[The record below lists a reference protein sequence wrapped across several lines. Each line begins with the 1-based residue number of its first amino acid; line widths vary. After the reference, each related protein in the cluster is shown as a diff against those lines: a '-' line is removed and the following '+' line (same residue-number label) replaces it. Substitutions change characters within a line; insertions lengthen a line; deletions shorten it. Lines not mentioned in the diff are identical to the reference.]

1 MFIIVHI
8 SSNEESKQSVSFDID
23 DLNNYLKITDKV
35 NITADDWDAI
45 RLMDY
50 TKFTIYDTDTKET
63 TDVYGVDNL
72 WKYRRRLF
80 GVVQDTCSAHFFVT
94 EPDDW
99 DLLDYIDSPIKESPD
114 FSGYEQVSL
123 SVWENDGNKIIIAQ
137 A

>member
-8 SSNEESKQSVSFDID
+8 SSNEESKQSVSFGID

-35 NITADDWDAI
+35 NITANDWGVI

-72 WKYRRRLF
+72 WKYRR
-80 GVVQDTCSAHFFVT
+80 
-94 EPDDW
+94 
-99 DLLDYIDSPIKESPD
+99 
-114 FSGYEQVSL
+114 
-123 SVWENDGNKIIIAQ
+123 
-137 A
+137 